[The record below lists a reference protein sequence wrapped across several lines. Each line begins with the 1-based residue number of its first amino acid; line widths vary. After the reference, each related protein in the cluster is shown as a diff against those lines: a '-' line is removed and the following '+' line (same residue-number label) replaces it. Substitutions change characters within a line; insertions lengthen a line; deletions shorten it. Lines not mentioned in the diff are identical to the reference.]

1 MLVLFFF
8 YSTILLQT
16 LYFIYQE
23 VFFSLL
29 SKIWCDNF
37 PHAMIVEHKDQTWVY
52 KFGDYL
58 VFHKGGTQFKEAV
71 ISYLEFIKKEHH
83 FMTLPAYEPCQLNVF
98 VSISSPCSFFLNRN
112 RLERR

>member
-1 MLVLFFF
+1 
-8 YSTILLQT
+8 
-16 LYFIYQE
+16 
-23 VFFSLL
+23 
-29 SKIWCDNF
+29 
-37 PHAMIVEHKDQTWVY
+37 MIVEHKDQTWVY

-71 ISYLEFIKKEHH
+71 ISYLEFIKKEYH
-83 FMTLPAYEPCQLNVF
+83 FMTLRAYEPCQLNVF